1 MFEQPGTHLARHRGT
16 QSRLQIL
23 VQHAGGTG
31 EQRGH
36 RQQDEDQDQQI
47 DLTLN
52 DRVIEQRTE
61 RLALTELQAEF
72 DRHQQTDPQQG
83 HAMRAQQGR
92 QRRRKTHHPVEAP
105 CRVAAGGGCR
115 GCVSRHRLPAG
126 RLRRGCLSGH

>member
-92 QRRRKTHHPVEAP
+92 QRRRKTHHPVEPRAESP
-105 CRVAAGGGCR
+105 LAVAAAAASVATGCPP
-115 GCVSRHRLPAG
+115 GACGAAA
-126 RLRRGCLSGH
+126 